1 MDNELHMKFESQWCW
16 IVWWVV
22 WSMLAY
28 AKVAKVAKVFSQI
41 VIRVKLVVK
50 PSFHGISYM
59 FVSQAQIRQT
69 EICLF
74 RWELYAFEDCVIS
87 AKFCK

>member
-1 MDNELHMKFESQWCW
+1 MKFESQQCW

-22 WSMLAY
+22 WSLLAY
-28 AKVAKVAKVFSQI
+28 VKVAKVFSQI
-41 VIRVKLVVK
+41 VIRVKLVVVK

-69 EICLF
+69 EIYLF
-74 RWELYAFEDCVIS
+74 RWEFYVFEDCVIS